1 MAYSWNKLRDDYL
14 RRGMALGEFL
24 LPPVVVLDLPVAPAP
39 PSLVNLSRGGRS
51 NIVDWGNYKM

>member
-1 MAYSWNKLRDDYL
+1 MLIDDYL

-24 LPPVVVLDLPVAPAP
+24 LPPVVVLGLPVAPAP
-39 PSLVNLSRGGRS
+39 PPLVNLSRGCRS